1 MAAFVSK
8 NFIPAAANSGNSFG
22 PRIHTYKSVDAHG
35 DIDAPGYFNSMRKH
49 LRVGDLIY
57 HVQVTNIDAA
67 NEAVADASLFVV
79 KAVPATGDVTISAE
93 TAITVTDP

>member
-1 MAAFVSK
+1 MALVAK

-35 DIDAPGYFNSMRKH
+35 SVDAAGYFNAMRKH

-57 HVQVTNIDAA
+57 HVQVSNIDSST
-67 NEAVADASLFVV
+67 EAVSDASFFVV
-79 KAVPATGDVTISAE
+79 LTVPATGDVTISTE
-93 TAITVTDP
+93 TAITVSAP